1 MDNTSPDPG
10 QPWKKNVSRYDDLV
24 VDFVMDDTNSTLSK
38 PPYAPLSPNAQK
50 QVDEW
55 RARYRAWEAEY
66 QEIKRQE
73 REGAEKPH
81 PDPSDDSNASG
92 PTSGS

>member
-1 MDNTSPDPG
+1 MDTSSPDPG
-10 QPWKKNVSRYDDLV
+10 QPRKKRAPLYDELV

-55 RARYRAWEAEY
+55 RARYRAWEAEAE
-66 QEIKRQE
+66 EIQRQE
-73 REGAEKPH
+73 REDSEKPH
-81 PDPSDDSNASG
+81 PDSSASG

>member
-1 MDNTSPDPG
+1 MDNASPDSG
-10 QPWKKNVSRYDDLV
+10 QPRKNRLPSDDRI
-24 VDFVMDDTNSTLSK
+24 VDFVLDDTNSILAK
-38 PPYAPLSPNAQK
+38 PPYAPLSPTAQK

-66 QEIKRQE
+66 EEIQRQE
-73 REGAEKPH
+73 REDAEKPH
-81 PDPSDDSNASG
+81 PDPNADSSAPG

>member
-10 QPWKKNVSRYDDLV
+10 QPRKKRVPSYDELV
-24 VDFVMDDTNSTLSK
+24 VDFVMDDTNSTLEK
-38 PPYAPLSPNAQK
+38 PPYAPLSPKAQK

-55 RARYRAWEAEY
+55 RARYRAWEAEHE
-66 QEIKRQE
+66 EIKRQE
-73 REGAEKPH
+73 REDAAKPH
-81 PDPSDDSNASG
+81 PDPSDDSSASG